1 MPHATQPTTG
11 FQALILCGPGVSLDT
26 FTSNPKDFPKALVP
40 IANRPMVWYPLE
52 WCYRMGITNISLV
65 TPPESVEALDAALS
79 QNPHLTSL
87 PSPKPDIVAPE
98 DLTQTTGTGEIFR
111 LKEVQEVIT
120 GDFVVLPCDLVCE
133 LNGQRLVE
141 SWMIEEGGLGGATGG
156 KENNRP
162 LPLSIG
168 GEKSGRR
175 GGLGVWFQTK
185 GEDAVKGEETDF
197 VATTPL
203 SKPVVPSNTGS
214 LRPNLSNLVY
224 TIPKDV
230 LNDIVDE
237 NKGLPIRHSLLV
249 RHGRVKMMTTTRDA
263 FLYFFPYW
271 VLDMIKKNE
280 RFDSVSDAL
289 GWWAK
294 AGWQHGLGEKLGLR
308 EIFHPPPAASL
319 EESVVAGS
327 GAAVG
332 VLTEEVDIA
341 SLSSTSKTPHHA
353 DPSNPEDT
361 DSSGTL
367 PLASR
372 VQNASGPTVEV
383 TAISEYKEPLH
394 VPRILAYV
402 QPKTPTAPFIRRVD
416 TAALLLTT
424 SLRLAKL
431 PALDEF
437 GNNRHLASPFAHAS
451 KIAHPE
457 TIPLKC
463 RVEAENSLIAE
474 NVSIGEKCNV
484 KESVIGAGCKVGT
497 GARLQRCLL
506 MDGAEVGDNCQL
518 SDCVLGRRCRVEGGP
533 ARGDERTVLKGC
545 EVQEGFVVEWGRE
558 WKDEKFKLFGGDL
571 EDGDGDGGSD
581 DDDDDDDDDMA
592 DAFDGDGPIQ
602 SEHPGDSLR

>member
-26 FTSNPKDFPKALVP
+26 FTSNPQDFPKALVP

-52 WCYRMGITNISLV
+52 WCYRMGITNITLV
-65 TPPESVEALDAALS
+65 TPPESADALDAALS

-87 PSPKPDIVAPE
+87 PSPKPDIVAPA

-197 VATTPL
+197 IATTPL
-203 SKPVVPSNTGS
+203 GKPVVASHTGS
-214 LRPNLSNLVY
+214 LRPDLSNLVY
-224 TIPKDV
+224 AIPKDV

-237 NKGLPIRHSLLV
+237 SKGLPIRHSLLIK
-249 RHGRVKMMTTTRDA
+249 HGRVKMMTTTRDA

-271 VLDMIKKNE
+271 ILEMLKKNE

-308 EIFHPPPAASL
+308 DIFHPRPEPSL
-319 EESVVAGS
+319 EESV
-327 GAAVG
+327 GAATPG

-341 SLSSTSKTPHHA
+341 SLSSTSKTPHDA
-353 DPSNPEDT
+353 DPSNPTST

-372 VQNASGPTVEV
+372 VQNASGPAVEV

-402 QPKTPTAPFIRRVD
+402 QPKAPTAPFIRRVD
-416 TAALLLTT
+416 TAALLLNT

-431 PALDEF
+431 PALDEVG
-437 GNNRHLASPFAHAS
+437 GNRSLASPFAHAS

-463 RVEAENSLIAE
+463 RVEAENSLVAE

-484 KESVIGAGCKVGT
+484 KESVIGAGCKVGV

-518 SDCVLGRRCRVEGGP
+518 TDCVLGRRCRVEGGP

-571 EDGDGDGGSD
+571 EDADGSEADAFGGD
-581 DDDDDDDDDMA
+581 DDDS
-592 DAFDGDGPIQ
+592 DAMEP
-602 SEHPGDSLR
+602 EHPGDSLR

>member
-87 PSPKPDIVAPE
+87 PSPKPDIIAPE

-111 LKEVQEVIT
+111 LKEVQDVIT

-197 VATTPL
+197 IATTPL
-203 SKPVVPSNTGS
+203 AKSVVPPNTGS
-214 LRPNLSNLVY
+214 LRPDLANLVY
-224 TIPKDV
+224 AIPKDV

-237 NKGLPIRHSLLV
+237 SKGLPIRHSLLV
-249 RHGRVKMMTTTRDA
+249 KHGRVKMMTTTRDA
-263 FLYFFPYW
+263 FVYFFPYW

-327 GAAVG
+327 GAAAG

-353 DPSNPEDT
+353 DPSNPEST

-383 TAISEYKEPLH
+383 TAITDRKEPLH

-402 QPKTPTAPFIRRVD
+402 QPKTPSAPLIRRVD

-431 PALDEF
+431 PALDEVDI
-437 GNNRHLASPFAHAS
+437 RSAASPFAHAA
-451 KIAHPE
+451 KIAHPDR
-457 TIPLKC
+457 IPLKC
-463 RVEAENSLIAE
+463 RVEADNSLLAD
-474 NVSIGEKCNV
+474 NVSVGEKANI
-484 KESVIGAGCKVGT
+484 KESVIGAGCRVGS

-506 MDGAEVGDNCQL
+506 MDGAEVGDNAQL
-518 SDCVLGRRCRVEGGP
+518 SDCILGRRCRVEGGP

-545 EVQEGFVVEWGRE
+545 EVQDGFVVEWGRE
-558 WKDEKFKLFGGDL
+558 WKDEKFKRFSGDL
-571 EDGDGDGGSD
+571 EDGEGSEGGDAFGVGDDEDGDED
-581 DDDDDDDDDMA
+581 EA
-592 DAFDGDGPIQ
+592 L
-602 SEHPGDSLR
+602 EHPGDSLR